1 MGKKEDLANST
12 SDDEQGN
19 NTAPADQSSKQRR
32 AEFIRQASQPL
43 VRRTTSNNRR
53 KSSTDNKHSTQSS
66 TTQEGE
72 MSQSVSQSVHNIN
85 QVEGEDNV
93 DADEEEQIDD
103 QGPVLHSRWLR
114 TIDSGKGWESF
125 PVKDSRNLEAA
136 WNKWTEQ
143 KGGNVELP
151 TLPDIDGKLQA
162 GEVPDSKDKWQST
175 DPDAES
181 VPHKVAVG
189 TDRLYDADISEFA
202 MSPVFWKGPQLRITR
217 ASWFFESNKLTPCST
232 ALAAELESHF
242 QTLRPWLS
250 SYTDEL
256 KSSVSLG
263 AEAEAK
269 LKCKLKTLKNSYV
282 IFQGPRL
289 ARLYNQGFSNRL
301 SKQFF
306 TAWSGEHSGGQL
318 LIRGYQTLVQLNQ
331 AKQGNLKAKTG
342 SPRKLK
348 RASFSS
354 EKQVPLPKVP
364 GGGTQELESR
374 LAEALNDEDKDSAP
388 VVVDDAETTDVR
400 ISDKRAPEE
409 DPTASSKDLRSLSTS
424 TSQPWLNVDRT
435 HVGGTPSR
443 MSAKATLRNPSVMAA
458 SGMTSTSA
466 PANELLRSVA
476 SRLSVLGGSDASST
490 TTDKESDVES
500 HTESGAL
507 TPSQQD
513 DISESFK
520 EAQRRIQDDVS
531 RPETKEKVVAT
542 HSEGKQ
548 VGQVNE
554 DEVAMEAERDDPEA
568 FDDEEEQ
575 SEARSESERPPEL
588 LLAVHGIGQRLA
600 GEWKSFDFTLAIN
613 TFRALLQ
620 TRIDTAKV
628 PSEIGGK
635 GLHGL
640 ADNRRMQILPIHWQ
654 TGFHQMQEDD
664 ERWADEDSDAEDPDS
679 MLYDNGVELEMD
691 HIFGDDG
698 IPIVRTLVKDVLM
711 DIPMYLSQHKAHV
724 LRSAMLQANRQY
736 RLFVKRNPEF
746 EAKQGRV
753 HIVAHSLGT
762 VISADILSQQPNR
775 VPPVKDLTREQI
787 LKDQERQLLF
797 NTHSFFAV
805 GAPVALF
812 FVLHRA
818 QLIARS
824 GLVRSSRFV
833 QDEPGVTLNREGK
846 YGCLAVTNFYN
857 IWNQY
862 DPVATRASP
871 CVDVQYAKLVKPV
884 PLSKAIRSVLR
895 ADAEADNHD
904 IAEDGGSQSFGSG
917 KANDSDL
924 GVAKRKA
931 AAAKR
936 SKGFFGSWSRKAGE
950 AATRAAAARNKSK
963 PEGGEADGEQTTD
976 ESVPRSSMDVSES
989 EDVREARE
997 EAESVRAR
1005 IAAKAKEEEKRREER
1020 ERQADEEK
1028 KKGISAKRK
1037 ARAKA
1042 RLRALNPMHRID
1054 FTMPVEGYSLLSA
1067 INQYAELMTAHMNY
1081 WTKVD
1086 FADFLI
1092 TQLMADNSRLERSL
1106 EYRDVEGWE

>member
-1 MGKKEDLANST
+1 MGKNKEELANST
-12 SDDEQGN
+12 GDDEQGK
-19 NTAPADQSSKQRR
+19 ASGPSEQSSKQRR
-32 AEFIRQASQPL
+32 AEFIRQASQPF
-43 VRRTTSNNRR
+43 VKRNRSSYR
-53 KSSTDNKHSTQSS
+53 SKSSSDNQHSTQSS
-66 TTQEGE
+66 TQEVPQ
-72 MSQSVSQSVHNIN
+72 SQSQSIDDIHE
-85 QVEGEDNV
+85 VEGEDG
-93 DADEEEQIDD
+93 DSTGTDEE
-103 QGPVLHSRWLR
+103 GPILHTRWLR
-114 TIDSGKGWESF
+114 TLDSGKGWESF
-125 PVKDSRNLEAA
+125 SVRDSRSLESA
-136 WNKWTEQ
+136 WKQWTEQ
-143 KGGNVELP
+143 KGGNLELP
-151 TLPDIDGKLQA
+151 NLPDNDGKVQA
-162 GEVPDSKDKWQST
+162 GEVKDSLEKREAA
-175 DPDAES
+175 DPDAEH

-189 TDRLYDADISEFA
+189 VDRLYDADISQFS

-217 ASWFFESNKLTPCST
+217 ASWFFESSKLTPCST

-269 LKCKLKTLKNSYV
+269 LKCSLKTLKNSYV

-289 ARLYNQGFSNRL
+289 ARLYHEGFSNRL

-318 LIRGYQTLVQLNQ
+318 LIRGYQTQVQLTEVK
-331 AKQGNLKAKTG
+331 AGNGSSKSTARRAKAKRQ
-342 SPRKLK
+342 SI
-348 RASFSS
+348 SS
-354 EKQVPLPKVP
+354 EKRVPVP
-364 GGGTQELESR
+364 RAAGEGTQELKNR
-374 LAEALNDEDKDSAP
+374 LAEALHDDDGVP
-388 VVVDDAETTDVR
+388 VVVDDAETLDVE
-400 ISDKRAPEE
+400 ISDRRATEAE
-409 DPTASSKDLRSLSTS
+409 QQAAGKELRSLATS
-424 TSQPWLNVDRT
+424 TSLPSLNVDKT
-435 HVGGTPSR
+435 HAEATPSR
-443 MSAKATLRNPSVMAA
+443 IGAKTTLRNLSVMAA
-458 SGMTSTSA
+458 GGMSSSSA

-476 SRLSVLGGSDASST
+476 SRLGVWNGTDASST
-490 TTDKESDVES
+490 TTEKESDTDSHKES
-500 HTESGAL
+500 DAL

-520 EAQRRIQDDVS
+520 EAQRKMQEDLPGPEIKDKRQATEADKAHPEEELAEQD
-531 RPETKEKVVAT
+531 
-542 HSEGKQ
+542 SE
-548 VGQVNE
+548 V
-554 DEVAMEAERDDPEA
+554 DWDDPDA

-575 SEARSESERPPEL
+575 AEARAESERPPEL
-588 LLAVHGIGQRLA
+588 LLAIHGIGQRLA

-620 TRIDTAKV
+620 TRIDTSKT
-628 PSEIGGK
+628 PSEIGGR
-635 GLHGL
+635 GLSGL
-640 ADNRRMQILPIHWQ
+640 ADKRRMQILPIHWQ
-654 TGFHQMQEDD
+654 TGFHQMEDD
-664 ERWADEDSDAEDPDS
+664 EQWADHDSDAEDPDS
-679 MLYDNGVELEMD
+679 MTYDNGVELEMD

-698 IPIVRTLVKDVLM
+698 IPIIRTLVKDVLM
-711 DIPMYLSQHKAHV
+711 DIPMYLSQHKTHV
-724 LRSAMLQANRQY
+724 INSVVQQANRQY

-746 EAKQGRV
+746 ETKKGRV

-762 VISADILSQQPNR
+762 VISADLLSQQPNR
-775 VPPVKDLTREQI
+775 VPPVKDLSREELQ
-787 LKDQERQLLF
+787 QAASRHLLF

-833 QDEPGVTLNREGK
+833 QDEPGVTLNKEGK
-846 YGCLAVTNFYN
+846 YGCLAITNFYN

-871 CVDVQYAKLVKPV
+871 CVDVQYAKLLKPV
-884 PLSKAIRSVLR
+884 PLNKVVRSVLR
-895 ADAEADNHD
+895 ADVEAENFD

-917 KANDSDL
+917 NAADSDP

-950 AATRAAAARNKSK
+950 AASSLNQARAARRKSN
-963 PEGGEADGEQTTD
+963 PAGEGEGEQTGD
-976 ESVPRSSMDVSES
+976 EGAYRSSIEVSES
-989 EDVREARE
+989 EDVREARQD
-997 EAESVRAR
+997 AEGLRSK
-1005 IAAKAKEEEKRREER
+1005 IAAKAREEEKRKEER
-1020 ERQADEEK
+1020 DRVADEER

-1037 ARAKA
+1037 ARAEA
-1042 RLRALNPMHRID
+1042 RMRALNPLHRID
-1054 FTMPVEGYSLLSA
+1054 YYMPVEGYSLLST
-1067 INQYAELMTAHMNY
+1067 INQYAELTTAHMSY

-1092 TQLMADNSRLERSL
+1092 TQLMADNDRLERSL

>member
-1 MGKKEDLANST
+1 MGKKEELANST
-12 SDDEQGN
+12 RDEEQGKN
-19 NTAPADQSSKQRR
+19 PGPADQSSKQRR

-43 VRRTTSNNRR
+43 VRRTTSSNRR

-66 TTQEGE
+66 TTQDSEA
-72 MSQSVSQSVHNIN
+72 SQSVHDIHE
-85 QVEGEDNV
+85 VEGED
-93 DADEEEQIDD
+93 DADVDEEDEVDD

-114 TIDSGKGWESF
+114 TIESGKGWESF
-125 PVKDSRNLEAA
+125 SVKDSRNLESA
-136 WNKWTEQ
+136 WKKWTEQ

-151 TLPDIDGKLQA
+151 SLPEIDGKVQA
-162 GEVPDSKDKWQST
+162 GEVNDSKEEWEPT
-175 DPDAES
+175 DPDAEDVS
-181 VPHKVAVG
+181 HEVAVG

-202 MSPVFWKGPQLRITR
+202 MSPVFWKGPKLRITR

-269 LKCKLKTLKNSYV
+269 LKCSLKTLKNGYV

-289 ARLYNQGFSNRL
+289 ARLYNEGFSNRL
-301 SKQFF
+301 SRQFF

-318 LIRGYQTLVQLNQ
+318 LIRGYQTQVQLNE
-331 AKQGNLKAKTG
+331 AKQGNATAKTETT
-342 SPRKLK
+342 RKPK

-354 EKQVPLPKVP
+354 EKQVPLPRVAAE
-364 GGGTQELESR
+364 GTLELESR
-374 LAEALNDEDKDSAP
+374 LAEALHDDDEQANGP
-388 VVVDDAETTDVR
+388 VVVDDAETTDVK
-400 ISDKRAPEE
+400 ISDERASEE
-409 DPTASSKDLRSLSTS
+409 NQASSGKDLRSLSTS
-424 TSQPWLNVDRT
+424 TSQPSLNVDKT
-435 HVGGTPSR
+435 HIEATPSR
-443 MSAKATLRNPSVMAA
+443 MSAKATLRNLSVMAA
-458 SGMTSTSA
+458 SGVTSTSA

-476 SRLSVLGGSDASST
+476 SRLGVLGGTDVSST
-490 TTDKESDVES
+490 YADKESDGAS
-500 HTESGAL
+500 HKESGAL
-507 TPSQQD
+507 IPSQQD

-520 EAQRRIQDDVS
+520 EAQRKIQDDLPG
-531 RPETKEKVVAT
+531 PEAKENAPSTEAENKQQDD
-542 HSEGKQ
+542 GK
-548 VGQVNE
+548 E
-554 DEVAMEAERDDPEA
+554 DEATEAEWDDPEA

-575 SEARSESERPPEL
+575 AEARAESERPPEL
-588 LLAVHGIGQRLA
+588 LLAIHGIGQRLA

-620 TRIDTAKV
+620 TRIDTAKT
-628 PSEIGGK
+628 PSEIGGR
-635 GLHGL
+635 GLNGL

-654 TGFHQMQEDD
+654 TGFHQMEEDD
-664 ERWADEDSDAEDPDS
+664 ERWADHDSDAEDPDS

-746 EAKQGRV
+746 EAKKGRV

-762 VISADILSQQPNR
+762 VISADLLSQQPNF
-775 VPPVKDLTREQI
+775 VPPVKDLSRDEIHQA
-787 LKDQERQLLF
+787 EGRHLLF

-833 QDEPGVTLNREGK
+833 QDEPGITLAREGK

-871 CVDVQYAKLVKPV
+871 CVDVQYAKLLKPV

-895 ADAEADNHD
+895 ADTEAEDHD
-904 IAEDGGSQSFGSG
+904 IAKDGGSQSFGPG
-917 KANDSDL
+917 KGNDSDP

-936 SKGFFGSWSRKAGE
+936 SKGFFGSWSRRAGE
-950 AATRAAAARNKSK
+950 AATRAAAAQKKSK
-963 PEGGEADGEQTTD
+963 PEGEGDGEQTAD

-989 EDVREARE
+989 EDVREARQD
-997 EAESVRAR
+997 AEGLRSR
-1005 IAAKAKEEEKRREER
+1005 IAEKAKEEEKRKEER
-1020 ERQADEEK
+1020 ERQADQEK

-1037 ARAKA
+1037 ARAEA

-1054 FTMPVEGYSLLSA
+1054 FTMPVEGYSLLST
-1067 INQYAELMTAHMNY
+1067 INQYAELMTAHMSY

-1092 TQLMADNSRLERSL
+1092 TQLMADNDRLERSL

>member
-1 MGKKEDLANST
+1 MGSKKEELANST
-12 SDDEQGN
+12 GDEEQGKN
-19 NTAPADQSSKQRR
+19 VGPTDQSSKQRR

-43 VRRTTSNNRR
+43 VRRTTSSNRR
-53 KSSTDNKHSTQSS
+53 QSSTDNKHSTQSS
-66 TTQEGE
+66 TTQESE
-72 MSQSVSQSVHNIN
+72 ASQSVHDIRE
-85 QVEGEDNV
+85 VEGED
-93 DADEEEQIDD
+93 DADD

-125 PVKDSRNLEAA
+125 SVKDSRNLEPA
-136 WNKWTEQ
+136 WKKWTEQ
-143 KGGNVELP
+143 KGGNLELP
-151 TLPDIDGKLQA
+151 CLPETDGKVQA
-162 GEVPDSKDKWQST
+162 GEVKDSKDEWQPL
-175 DPDAES
+175 DPDAQDE
-181 VPHKVAVG
+181 PHKVAVG
-189 TDRLYDADISEFA
+189 TDKLYDADVSEFT
-202 MSPVFWKGPQLRITR
+202 MSPIFWKGPKLRIMR

-232 ALAAELESHF
+232 ALAAELEFHF

-250 SYTDEL
+250 CYTDEL

-269 LKCKLKTLKNSYV
+269 LKCSLKTLKNSYV

-289 ARLYNQGFSNRL
+289 ARLYNEGFSNRL

-306 TAWSGEHSGGQL
+306 TTWSGEHSGGQL
-318 LIRGYQTLVQLNQ
+318 LIRGYQTQVQLND
-331 AKQGNLKAKTG
+331 AKQGNTKARKG
-342 SPRKLK
+342 SIRKQK
-348 RASFSS
+348 RPSFSS
-354 EKQVPLPKVP
+354 EKQAPLPRAP
-364 GGGTQELESR
+364 GEGTPELESR
-374 LAEALNDEDKDSAP
+374 LAQALNDDDGDDSGP
-388 VVVDDAETTDVR
+388 VVVDDAETMDVK
-400 ISDKRAPEE
+400 ISEQRARATE
-409 DPTASSKDLRSLSTS
+409 DEQTGSSKEIRNLTSS
-424 TSQPWLNVDRT
+424 TSQPSLNVDKT
-435 HVGGTPSR
+435 HVEATPSR
-443 MSAKATLRNPSVMAA
+443 MTARGTLRNLSVMAA
-458 SGMTSTSA
+458 NGVTSSSA

-476 SRLSVLGGSDASST
+476 SRLGVLGGTDASST
-490 TTDKESDVES
+490 STDKGSEAESLK
-500 HTESGAL
+500 ESGAL

-520 EAQRRIQDDVS
+520 EAQRRIQDELPG
-531 RPETKEKVVAT
+531 PETKQKVTTADTDEKKSQA
-542 HSEGKQ
+542 
-548 VGQVNE
+548 
-554 DEVAMEAERDDPEA
+554 EVDQDDAAEEAEWDDPEA
-568 FDDEEEQ
+568 FDDEQEQ
-575 SEARSESERPPEL
+575 AEARVESERPPEL
-588 LLAVHGIGQRLA
+588 LLAIHGIGQRLA

-620 TRIDTAKV
+620 TRIGTAKV
-628 PSEIGGK
+628 PSEIGGR
-635 GLHGL
+635 GLNGL
-640 ADNRRMQILPIHWQ
+640 AANRRMQILPIHWQ
-654 TGFHQMQEDD
+654 TGFHQMEEDD
-664 ERWADEDSDAEDPDS
+664 ERWADHDSDAEDPDS

-746 EAKQGRV
+746 EAKKGRV

-762 VISADILSQQPNR
+762 VISSDMLSQQPNR
-775 VPPVKDLTREQI
+775 VPPVKDLSREQI
-787 LKDQERQLLF
+787 HKDQERHLLF

-846 YGCLAVTNFYN
+846 YGCLAITNLYN

-871 CVDVQYAKLVKPV
+871 CVDVQYAKLLKPV

-917 KANDSDL
+917 KANDSDS

-950 AATRAAAARNKSK
+950 AATRAAATHKKSK
-963 PEGGEADGEQTTD
+963 PEGEGDGEQTAD

-997 EAESVRAR
+997 DAEGLRSR
-1005 IAAKAKEEEKRREER
+1005 IAAKAREEEKRKEER

-1037 ARAKA
+1037 ARAEA

-1054 FTMPVEGYSLLSA
+1054 FTMPVEGYSLLST
-1067 INQYAELMTAHMNY
+1067 INQYAELMTAHMSY

-1092 TQLMADNSRLERSL
+1092 TQLMADNDRLEKSL